1 MLEGLYITMLVNED
15 KTSCFNW
22 VDGLTEAVF
31 LQAAIRGQT
40 GKQTTEEE
48 EETQRMQQVLAKI

>member
-1 MLEGLYITMLVNED
+1 MLEGLYITMLVNDD

-40 GKQTTEEE
+40 GKQTIEEE
-48 EETQRMQQVLAKI
+48 EETRRM